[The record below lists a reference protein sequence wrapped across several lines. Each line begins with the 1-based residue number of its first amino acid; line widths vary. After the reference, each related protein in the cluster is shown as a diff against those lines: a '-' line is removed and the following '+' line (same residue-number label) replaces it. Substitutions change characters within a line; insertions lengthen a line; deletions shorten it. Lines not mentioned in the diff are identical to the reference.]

1 MVHTFSSSSQEAET
15 GGFEASLV
23 YMKAGEFQASK
34 DEQAKKPC
42 FSKSKVIFLFVCFFS
57 VWVLLR
63 NPEPSVC

>member
-1 MVHTFSSSSQEAET
+1 MVHTFSSSSQEA

-42 FSKSKVIFLFVCFFS
+42 FSKSKVIFFICLFLQCLGFVA
-57 VWVLLR
+57 
-63 NPEPSVC
+63 EPRA